1 MHVHEYINSSQEGNI
16 IEEENVFS
24 YYDREII
31 YQLIMNTKDKRKHIE
46 VAGFKTRNNNRKGIN
61 NKRKAKFVEL
71 IEMQNEKARKEITEE
86 LQKIYGKLSVLFWS
100 LP

>member
-1 MHVHEYINSSQEGNI
+1 MHVREYINSSQEGNV
-16 IEEENVFS
+16 IEEENVLS
-24 YYDREII
+24 YYDREIL
-31 YQLIMNTKDKRKHIE
+31 YQLIMDTKDKRKYIE
-46 VAGFKTRNNNRKGIN
+46 VAGFKTKNNKRGLN

-71 IEMQNEKARKEITEE
+71 VEMQNEKTRKEITEE

>member
-1 MHVHEYINSSQEGNI
+1 MHVCKYINSSQEGI
-16 IEEENVFS
+16 VIEEENVLS

-46 VAGFKTRNNNRKGIN
+46 VAGFKTSNN
-61 NKRKAKFVEL
+61 NKRRLNGKRKTKFVEL
-71 IEMQNEKARKEITEE
+71 IEMNDRGARKEITEE
-86 LQKIYGKLSVLFWS
+86 VQKKHGGLPVFFWS